1 MYVFLMD
8 KGQLVHLDS
17 KRLSQN
23 VSSLR
28 AVLAEEVGLPWEK
41 QILLVSGG
49 FQLEPGDKLSECGA
63 GMDKTNPIY
72 VFTRT
77 QEDDDLGQMPDVL
90 QVNDGGFPRQIETLL
105 NAPPSLTALNDRI
118 CAVRALAPIAHET
131 CEAVKQLVSEQREMV
146 QGWCVALANLAEVA
160 ADTNKRLTVALGRI
174 EQFEKRAGEWER
186 QLSLVDK
193 LKAELSQVPL
203 LTQLINPL
211 NETCNPNDSPDTL
224 SPRPPSNLYEWVC
237 LQSALSS
244 GWSPTQRTAL
254 PTAARL
260 QLAEFYLNR
269 PGLSQVGRCR
279 TTSAGHLDNT
289 VTTSPQPSDR
299 ASLHGA
305 PTKSTT
311 IFGSERSFGNLFA
324 LCTSSPSLTRSR
336 LAPENINSQ
345 AESAF
350 LAVVDSAR
358 RDFNLL
364 RYGVEVIGDV
374 YKVEEGSE
382 MNYVRRL
389 TTHLAELLSLVSPS
403 SSTTVC
409 MPAGSLSLDPSTVE
423 QTHQCLDHGYFSEL
437 LFHANPLTEE
447 ALRLVELI
455 DEVNQNL
462 TKAYQHACAS
472 KTKSSISDHFGTHT
486 LQLKELLAAF
496 RKLCQILSE
505 IMQSKMNLAENL
517 RERQRWLQ
525 NFQSDIHRLDASI
538 QKYLSRMNRIT
549 RTGTLLSQLQK
560 APEVYARSLV
570 EVVRQHEFDVT
581 LAQLAREQRE
591 SRSEEMN
598 RRRLFAKQMRDNIL
612 HSLFALWTC
621 QRGDRCG
628 ISRTTSHGIA
638 RAFSTMD
645 TQEEAYSRLGV
656 TTHTRT
662 TPKLSDSQPDT
673 RRSSLGSRSE
683 PKLNELIHQ
692 PINTFRLSSRTR
704 PTDTLRSI
712 GQRLTEVNEDDI
724 VEQRTSEMTFSSATP
739 SRSKHFSGTDS
750 VGFCGHTTVHPRAQ
764 PQRAGDD
771 YRRASIPT
779 GGTDGLRVP
788 KWTLGDHVGTEEDL
802 TLTNDTHTYQNM
814 CITREDLDQLAL
826 VLPAHLATLVR
837 EEVLRALG
845 TGQPPTSFST
855 SPPSCASSRPVTQH
869 VGLSPMRRS
878 IDDSRQ
884 SDHVVSTSVCSVA
897 CQTELPIAFHSP
909 ARTWI
914 MSGRQSSSLVLPITR
929 SPQRTLPSWEPLP
942 SSLCSWEFCPG
953 SPVRLGLKRSV
964 STSAVMDFTSTLVKY
979 TQTDDAPD
987 SVNGSILK
995 AASAELP
1002 DVLPVPTMS
1011 SSNTTAAPVSH
1022 PVAPLPLPEPSDK
1035 LGDSSPVTSLCGE
1048 LTCLDLDP
1056 VPSDELY
1063 TEPEFAT
1070 PTTMMSS
1077 SFHSTR
1083 TNLSNPDEPRTDLEY
1098 FPLDGTAADYESV
1111 NNTPVQHRSR
1121 LLVDR
1126 GVESSFSSSHP
1137 VSTETGPWASC
1148 ESGLQPMVS
1157 CGCNLNR
1164 LHATCLA
1171 LSHQFSR
1178 LPLRPPSAD
1187 HNVAHPSCSVSDNQ
1201 MDTLNQILI
1210 GLSSYVQLF
1219 PHPPCSLHASLRS
1232 SNSSESTAVPELP
1245 SVRFGVTVTSS
1256 STTNSSDQQWN
1267 SVGTQTACP
1276 DATLDA
1282 CTSITLD
1289 PIMTATSPMSGSMD
1303 LSEVKHDTIQSSH
1316 MLPYGTDLVAL
1327 RLPAFGMPS
1336 PVTLT
1341 SPLSLSSVKVLE
1353 RFITF
1358 AHSNFTYNDTVV
1370 FVPVRG
1376 SSQHATSPTDPS
1388 SGESTGKDRSSP
1400 PNLLRSISPA
1410 SSMLSST
1417 IIKSMEISSTANCLS
1432 QPPRNRDVMYSSG
1445 YPSARPKSRS
1455 NLVRDLF
1462 ESTMDGVL
1470 DSSIYPSTMSGD
1482 VIPSGPH
1489 KSSKVSTNAESTVTQ
1504 WRMLSSDG
1512 HVYFLHQDDFSDL
1525 NLDTRVDYC
1534 KLVSR
1539 SPQNGA
1545 SGRSR
1550 QYPDLP
1556 PGASQGS
1563 NSMQP
1568 RVPTNQSASESRS
1581 YLWLQAI
1588 SGKSG
1593 AYRNVNTTVLTY
1605 PKTSHSIAFGLNL

>member
-1 MYVFLMD
+1 MNFKKSNVNVVF
-8 KGQLVHLDS
+8 KSGETTAQHLATFNFTLIE
-17 KRLSQN
+17 RLISCVAKFN
-23 VSSLR
+23 FVSFSLPYFCPIHHSVSSLR

-77 QEDDDLGQMPDVL
+77 QEDDDRAQMPDVL
-90 QVNDGGFPRQIETLL
+90 QVNDGGFPRQIEGLL
-105 NAPPSLTALNDRI
+105 NAQPSLTALNDRI

-160 ADTNKRLTVALGRI
+160 ADTNKRLVMALGRI

-203 LTQLINPL
+203 LTQLISPL
-211 NETCNPNDSPDTL
+211 NETCNPNDSLDVL

-244 GWSPTQRTAL
+244 GWSPNQRTAL

-260 QLAEFYLNR
+260 HLAESCLNR

-279 TTSAGHLDNT
+279 TTSAGNLDNT
-289 VTTSPQPSDR
+289 VTTSPQPSDHV
-299 ASLHGA
+299 SHHGV
-305 PTKSTT
+305 PTTSTT
-311 IFGSERSFGNLFA
+311 ILCSERSFGNLFA

-336 LAPENINSQ
+336 LTPENVNSQ

-364 RYGVEVIGDV
+364 RYGVEVIGDM
-374 YKVEEGSE
+374 YKAEEGSE

-403 SSTTVC
+403 PPDTVC
-409 MPAGSLSLDPSTVE
+409 TPAGSLSLDPSTVE
-423 QTHQCLDHGYFSEL
+423 QTRQCLDHGYFSEL

-447 ALRLVELI
+447 AHRLVELI

-462 TKAYQHACAS
+462 TKAYQHACTG
-472 KTKSSISDHFGTHT
+472 KTMSSISDHFGTHT

-505 IMQSKMNLAENL
+505 VMQSKMNLAENL

-525 NFQSDIHRLDASI
+525 KFQSDIHRLDASI

-598 RRRLFAKQMRDNIL
+598 RRRLFAKQMRKL
-612 HSLFALWTC
+612 SC
-621 QRGDRCG
+621 

-645 TQEEAYSRLGV
+645 TQEDMYSRLGV

-662 TPKLSDSQPDT
+662 TSKLAESQSDS
-673 RRSSLGSRSE
+673 RRPTLGSRSE

-692 PINTFRLSSRTR
+692 PISTFRLSSRTR
-704 PTDTLRSI
+704 PTETLRSI
-712 GQRLTEVNEDDI
+712 GQKLTEVNEDDI
-724 VEQRTSEMTFSSATP
+724 VEQRTSEMTFSCAIP
-739 SRSKHFSGTDS
+739 PRSKHFSGTDS
-750 VGFCGHTTVHPRAQ
+750 VGFCGHTAVHTRAQ
-764 PQRAGDD
+764 SQRAGED
-771 YRRASIPT
+771 YRRASIPA

-802 TLTNDTHTYQNM
+802 TLTNDTHTYQSV
-814 CITREDLDQLAL
+814 CVTREDLDRLAL

-837 EEVLRALG
+837 EELLRALG
-845 TGQPPTSFST
+845 TGQPSTSLST
-855 SPPSCASSRPVTQH
+855 SPPSSASSRPVTHH

-884 SDHVVSTSVCSVA
+884 SDRLVSASVCSVA

-979 TQTDDAPD
+979 TQTDDAPYPVD
-987 SVNGSILK
+987 ESILK
-995 AASAELP
+995 TDNIELP
-1002 DVLPVPTMS
+1002 ETLPVPAIT
-1011 SSNTTAAPVSH
+1011 SSNTTAAPDSH
-1022 PVAPLPLPEPSDK
+1022 PIVPLPLPEPPDK
-1035 LGDSSPVTSLCGE
+1035 LGDSSPVTSICGE
-1048 LTCLDLDP
+1048 LTSLDLDP

-1083 TNLSNPDEPRTDLEY
+1083 TNLSNPDEPPTDLEY
-1098 FPLDGTAADYESV
+1098 FPLDGSAADYESI

-1126 GVESSFSSSHP
+1126 GVESSFSSTHP
-1137 VSTETGPWASC
+1137 ANTETGPWASC

-1171 LSHQFSR
+1171 LSHQFPR
-1178 LPLRPPSAD
+1178 LPLRLPSTDRNA
-1187 HNVAHPSCSVSDNQ
+1187 AHPSCSVSDNQ
-1201 MDTLNQILI
+1201 MDTLNQAI
-1210 GLSSYVQLF
+1210 
-1219 PHPPCSLHASLRS
+1219 HCSHL
-1232 SNSSESTAVPELP
+1232 
-1245 SVRFGVTVTSS
+1245 
-1256 STTNSSDQQWN
+1256 
-1267 SVGTQTACP
+1267 
-1276 DATLDA
+1276 
-1282 CTSITLD
+1282 
-1289 PIMTATSPMSGSMD
+1289 
-1303 LSEVKHDTIQSSH
+1303 
-1316 MLPYGTDLVAL
+1316 LPYGGDLVAS
-1327 RLPAFGMPS
+1327 RLPAFGVPS

-1376 SSQHATSPTDPS
+1376 ASQHATSPTDPP
-1388 SGESTGKDRSSP
+1388 SGENTGKDQSSP

-1417 IIKSMEISSTANCLS
+1417 IIKSMELSPTANCLS
-1432 QPPRNRDVMYSSG
+1432 QPSRNRDVMYSSG

-1455 NLVRDLF
+1455 NLARDLF
-1462 ESTMDGVL
+1462 ESTVDGVL
-1470 DSSIYPSTMSGD
+1470 DSSIYPPTMAGD
-1482 VIPSGPH
+1482 AVSSDPH
-1489 KSSKVSTNAESTVTQ
+1489 KSSKFNTSAESTVTQ

-1539 SPQNGA
+1539 SPQNGT

-1550 QYPDLP
+1550 QYPDLH
-1556 PGASQGS
+1556 PGSIQG
-1563 NSMQP
+1563 NSSTQP
-1568 RVPTNQSASESRS
+1568 RIPTNQPASESRGYFVVAS
-1581 YLWLQAI
+1581 YQRKERCLSKRKHNRFNLPKDFAF
-1588 SGKSG
+1588 
-1593 AYRNVNTTVLTY
+1593 YRVRAKPLKVRPDLDLALTT
-1605 PKTSHSIAFGLNL
+1605 P